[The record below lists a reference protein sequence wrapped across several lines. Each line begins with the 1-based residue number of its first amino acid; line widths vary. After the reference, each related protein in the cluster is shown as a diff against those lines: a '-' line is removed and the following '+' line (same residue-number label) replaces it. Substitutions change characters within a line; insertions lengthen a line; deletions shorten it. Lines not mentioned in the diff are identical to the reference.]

1 MTTTVRR
8 RALTV
13 SFDTMTHGLV
23 FRISDPRVGSSWT
36 HQTSPRRGS
45 ATSRPRLDLG
55 VRQRVEFVFDFAY
68 LRIRIGRVARFDE
81 ATIPGGESFGKRF
94 CDVT

>member
-23 FRISDPRVGSSWT
+23 FWVSDPLVGSSRA

-45 ATSRPRLDLG
+45 ATSRPRLDAG
-55 VRQRVEFVFDFAY
+55 VRERVEFAFDSSNV
-68 LRIRIGRVARFDE
+68 RIRIGRGARLE
-81 ATIPGGESFGKRF
+81 ETTIPGSKFFGERF
-94 CDVT
+94 CDVA